1 MLAGLPVAK
10 LSRQRTVCPSRRKCS
25 QRLEPMNPAPPVISS
40 FIFGSEW
47 VSQRTFRY
55 LNANVQILEELGTE
69 ARVTHDE
76 TVA

>member
-40 FIFGSEW
+40 FMFIRS
-47 VSQRTFRY
+47 
-55 LNANVQILEELGTE
+55 NVDFLGE
-69 ARVTHDE
+69 GKFK
-76 TVA
+76 